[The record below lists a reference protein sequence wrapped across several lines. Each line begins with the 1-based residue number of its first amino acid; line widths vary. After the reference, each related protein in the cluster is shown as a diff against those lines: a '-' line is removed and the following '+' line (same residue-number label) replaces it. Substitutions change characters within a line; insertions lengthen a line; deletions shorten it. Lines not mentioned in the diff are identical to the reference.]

1 MCLTRG
7 KSWCTKCIGETLL
20 TSCFHYCRRPKWTH
34 ETPLR
39 YAVLGRQRE
48 AVAWLVGHGADGS
61 VEDEKGWSAG
71 DMAEVMDDAS
81 VVGAL
86 VSREP

>member
-1 MCLTRG
+1 
-7 KSWCTKCIGETLL
+7 
-20 TSCFHYCRRPKWTH
+20 
-34 ETPLR
+34 
-39 YAVLGRQRE
+39 
-48 AVAWLVGHGADGS
+48 VAWLVGHGADGS

-81 VVGAL
+81 VVGSL